1 MQRVGLALLSL
12 AILSGYVL
20 KFTPIENEALSW
32 IITLALLAMLL
43 FGAFLLYR
51 GKQYA
56 GRALATSVLDDDRPP
71 VVYLRPFGQDESMA
85 GQVFMAMLMV
95 KMYRGFASNE
105 EQLAQAV
112 APLGPLLAIGQPGER
127 LPKPGAIRVYA
138 SDTEWRDVVTH
149 WLRPPG

>member
-1 MQRVGLALLSL
+1 MQRVGVAVLSL

-85 GQVFMAMLMV
+85 GQVFMALLMV

-127 LPKPGAIRVYA
+127 L
-138 SDTEWRDVVTH
+138 
-149 WLRPPG
+149 